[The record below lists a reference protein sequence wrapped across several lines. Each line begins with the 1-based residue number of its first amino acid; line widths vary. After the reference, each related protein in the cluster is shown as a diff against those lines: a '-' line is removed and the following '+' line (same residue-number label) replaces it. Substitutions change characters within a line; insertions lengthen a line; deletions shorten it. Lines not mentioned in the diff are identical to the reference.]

1 MSDMLIVG
9 SKLKAYIKS
18 QKCMTS
24 SELMDEL
31 NKKVMQMVEAACKRA
46 QGNKRTTVKP
56 HDL

>member
-1 MSDMLIVG
+1 MLIVG